1 MILKS
6 WLPMAIIM
14 WIKPGWSRSC
24 WTGKGRLI
32 YSPDPDAGRC
42 KAGNLW
48 AGLWVLKGSH
58 CKGIWQAQQSPFV
71 IGYRG
76 KKGKVLPVTGWTTY
90 SEHFGFSE
98 SEVKELLRFYGC
110 EWNMDIVKRWYD
122 GYLFGNTEVYNPWS
136 VLNYTERLYANPQ
149 TLPVSCWSN
158 TSSNAIVKDLIQ
170 RADLSVKEEIET
182 LIAGGVKQAFKNFRH
197 V

>member
-1 MILKS
+1 
-6 WLPMAIIM
+6 
-14 WIKPGWSRSC
+14 
-24 WTGKGRLI
+24 
-32 YSPDPDAGRC
+32 
-42 KAGNLW
+42 
-48 AGLWVLKGSH
+48 
-58 CKGIWQAQQSPFV
+58 
-71 IGYRG
+71 
-76 KKGKVLPVTGWTTY
+76 
-90 SEHFGFSE
+90 
-98 SEVKELLRFYGC
+98 
-110 EWNMDIVKRWYD
+110 MDIVKRWYD
-122 GYLFGNTEVYNPWS
+122 GYLFGNPEVYNPWS